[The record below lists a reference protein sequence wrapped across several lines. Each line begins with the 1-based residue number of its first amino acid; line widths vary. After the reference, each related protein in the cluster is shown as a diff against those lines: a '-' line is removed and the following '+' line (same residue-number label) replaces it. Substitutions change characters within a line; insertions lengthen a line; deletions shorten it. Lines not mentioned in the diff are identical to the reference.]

1 MNLEKE
7 EIILSN
13 YIIEALQDDSDIEHC
28 IDVTDDI
35 TVREKPAKNGKN
47 LGEIG
52 AGKYSYKTIKEVGD
66 NTWAE
71 LEDDKWILLDG
82 VAAIECS
89 ASADEVV
96 DTAQEVVE
104 ELAGKDADADADV
117 DSTIQ
122 EDDSSEVE
130 AEPVED
136 VEPKQI
142 VDEQPV
148 MLEPAIV
155 KGACEVASAGRRRFH
170 IGDAVFITQTASKYI
185 GGQPIPDSCKGVKL
199 YVRDIQPSKCIALV
213 SREKFAN
220 RFVGRVHTDD
230 LHLF

>member
-13 YIIEALQDDSDIEHC
+13 YIIEALQDASDIEHC

-89 ASADEVV
+89 ASTDEVV

-104 ELAGKDADADADV
+104 ELAGKDADADV

-130 AEPVED
+130 ADPVAD

-142 VDEQPV
+142 VDEPPV

-155 KGACEVASAGRRRFH
+155 KGAREVASSGRRRFH
-170 IGDAVFITQTASKYI
+170 VGDAVFITQTASKYI

>member
-1 MNLEKE
+1 MN
-7 EIILSN
+7 N

-71 LEDDKWILLDG
+71 LEEDKWILLDG

-89 ASADEVV
+89 ALADEVV

-104 ELAGKDADADADV
+104 ELADEDADADV

-130 AEPVED
+130 AEPVEG

-142 VDEQPV
+142 VDEQPA

-155 KGACEVASAGRRRFH
+155 KGASEAASAGRRRFH
-170 IGDAVFITQTASKYI
+170 VGDAVFITQTASKYI

-213 SREKFAN
+213 SRDKFAN

>member
-1 MNLEKE
+1 M
-7 EIILSN
+7 SN
-13 YIIEALQDDSDIEHC
+13 YIIEALQDASDIEHC

-89 ASADEVV
+89 ASTDEVV

-104 ELAGKDADADADV
+104 ELAGNDADV

-155 KGACEVASAGRRRFH
+155 KGAREVASAGRRRFH
-170 IGDAVFITQTASKYI
+170 IGDAVFIAQTASKYI

-199 YVRDIQPSKCIALV
+199 YVRDIQPSKCMALV

>member
-1 MNLEKE
+1 M
-7 EIILSN
+7 SN
-13 YIIEALQDDSDIEHC
+13 YIIEALQDDSDIKHC

-89 ASADEVV
+89 ASTDEVV
-96 DTAQEVVE
+96 DTAQEVAK
-104 ELAGKDADADADV
+104 ELADKDADV

-155 KGACEVASAGRRRFH
+155 KGAREVASAGRRRFH
-170 IGDAVFITQTASKYI
+170 IGDAVFIAQTASKYI

>member
-13 YIIEALQDDSDIEHC
+13 YIIEALQDASDIEHC

-89 ASADEVV
+89 ASTDEVV
-96 DTAQEVVE
+96 DTSHEVVE
-104 ELAGKDADADADV
+104 ELADKDADV

-155 KGACEVASAGRRRFH
+155 KGAREVASAGRRRFH
-170 IGDAVFITQTASKYI
+170 IGDAVFITKTASKYI

>member
-1 MNLEKE
+1 M
-7 EIILSN
+7 SN

-89 ASADEVV
+89 ASTDEVV
-96 DTAQEVVE
+96 DTAQEVAE
-104 ELAGKDADADADV
+104 ELDDTDEDV

-136 VEPKQI
+136 VEPKQV

-155 KGACEVASAGRRRFH
+155 KGAREVASAGRRRFH

-185 GGQPIPDSCKGVKL
+185 GGQPIPDSCKGIKL

>member
-52 AGKYSYKTIKEVGD
+52 AGKYSYKTIKAVGD

-89 ASADEVV
+89 ASTDEVV
-96 DTAQEVVE
+96 DTAQEVIE
-104 ELAGKDADADADV
+104 ELAGKDADANADV

-155 KGACEVASAGRRRFH
+155 KGAREVASAGRRSFH
-170 IGDAVFITQTASKYI
+170 IGDAVFITKTASKYI

-199 YVRDIQPSKCIALV
+199 YVRDIQPSKCIALAS
-213 SREKFAN
+213 SRNSFSSF
-220 RFVGRVHTDD
+220 RRRIS
-230 LHLF
+230 LS

>member
-1 MNLEKE
+1 M
-7 EIILSN
+7 SN

-89 ASADEVV
+89 ALADEVV

-104 ELAGKDADADADV
+104 EPAGKDADV

-130 AEPVED
+130 AELVED
-136 VEPKQI
+136 VEPEQI

-155 KGACEVASAGRRRFH
+155 KGAREVASAGRRRFH

-199 YVRDIQPSKCIALV
+199 YVRDIHPSKCIALV

>member
-1 MNLEKE
+1 M
-7 EIILSN
+7 SN

-71 LEDDKWILLDG
+71 LKDDKWILLDG

-89 ASADEVV
+89 ASTDEVV
-96 DTAQEVVE
+96 DAAQEVAE
-104 ELAGKDADADADV
+104 ELADKDADADEDVDVDV

-122 EDDSSEVE
+122 EGDSSEVE

-155 KGACEVASAGRRRFH
+155 KGASEAASAGRRRFH
-170 IGDAVFITQTASKYI
+170 VGDAVFITQTASKYI

-199 YVRDIQPSKCIALV
+199 YVRDIQPSKGIALV
-213 SREKFAN
+213 SRDKFAN

>member
-13 YIIEALQDDSDIEHC
+13 YIIEALQDDSGIEQC
-28 IDVTDDI
+28 IHVTDDI

-89 ASADEVV
+89 ASTDEVV

-104 ELAGKDADADADV
+104 EPAGKDADADV

-130 AEPVED
+130 AEPVAD
-136 VEPKQI
+136 VDPKQI

-155 KGACEVASAGRRRFH
+155 KGAREVESAGRRRFH
-170 IGDAVFITQTASKYI
+170 IGDAVFIAQTASNYI

-220 RFVGRVHTDD
+220 RFVGRVHIDD

>member
-7 EIILSN
+7 EIILSD

-89 ASADEVV
+89 ASTDEVV
-96 DTAQEVVE
+96 DTAQEVVDA
-104 ELAGKDADADADV
+104 LAGKDADV

-130 AEPVED
+130 AEPVMD

-155 KGACEVASAGRRRFH
+155 KGAREVASAGRRRFH
-170 IGDAVFITQTASKYI
+170 LGDAVFITQTASKYI
-185 GGQPIPDSCKGVKL
+185 GGQPIPESCKGVKL

>member
-13 YIIEALQDDSDIEHC
+13 YIIEALQEDSDIEHC

-89 ASADEVV
+89 ASTDEVV
-96 DTAQEVVE
+96 DTAQEVAE
-104 ELAGKDADADADV
+104 GPDDKDVDADV

-122 EDDSSEVE
+122 EDNSSEVE
-130 AEPVED
+130 AELAED
-136 VEPKQI
+136 VEPKQV

-155 KGACEVASAGRRRFH
+155 KGAREVASAGRRRFH
-170 IGDAVFITQTASKYI
+170 VGDAVFITQTASKYI

-199 YVRDIQPSKCIALV
+199 YVRDIQPSKGIALV

>member
-1 MNLEKE
+1 M
-7 EIILSN
+7 SN

-82 VAAIECS
+82 VAAIESS
-89 ASADEVV
+89 ASTDEVV
-96 DTAQEVVE
+96 DTAQEVAE
-104 ELAGKDADADADV
+104 ELADKDADEDADV

-122 EDDSSEVE
+122 EDEPSEVE
-130 AEPVED
+130 AEPVEA

-155 KGACEVASAGRRRFH
+155 KGAREVASASRRRFH

>member
-1 MNLEKE
+1 M
-7 EIILSN
+7 SN

-89 ASADEVV
+89 ASTDEVV
-96 DTAQEVVE
+96 DAAQEVAE
-104 ELAGKDADADADV
+104 ELADKDADV

-130 AEPVED
+130 ADPVED
-136 VEPKQI
+136 VEPEQI
-142 VDEQPV
+142 VDEQPA

-155 KGACEVASAGRRRFH
+155 KGAREAASAGRRRFH
-170 IGDAVFITQTASKYI
+170 VGDAVFLAQTASKYI

-213 SREKFAN
+213 SRDKFAN

>member
-89 ASADEVV
+89 ASTDEVV
-96 DTAQEVVE
+96 DTAQEVAE
-104 ELAGKDADADADV
+104 ELDDTDEDV

-136 VEPKQI
+136 VEPKQV

-155 KGACEVASAGRRRFH
+155 KGAREVASAGRRRFH

-185 GGQPIPDSCKGVKL
+185 GGQPIPDSCKGIKL